1 DFDECGGDNNQCHQN
16 AICTNTI
23 GSYSCRCSVGYAGD
37 GFLCRDID
45 ECSSGHQCDS
55 SATCY
60 NTDGSYTCT
69 CNSGFTGDGRTCR
82 DVDECSLNTHDCHS
96 HAICTNT
103 EGSFTCKCDVNAHYI
118 GDGKTC
124 TPHRGLDDS
133 VILAN
138 DASKISQLNT
148 WLLPHLQSPDRSYWQ
163 LCYRASNH
171 GWSSQ
176 TFHSYCDNKGP
187 TVTIVRVGIYIF
199 GGYSDK
205 SWKCKSL
212 K

>member
-1 DFDECGGDNNQCHQN
+1 MIFLFIFLVASDFLGYFNFESIFWFGLFCFVLFVIFFFRYSTPGVVV
-16 AICTNTI
+16 TFRNTA
-23 GSYSCRCSVGYAGD
+23 SFKRMNFWFTF
-37 GFLCRDID
+37 FLP
-45 ECSSGHQCDS
+45 G
-55 SATCY
+55 
-60 NTDGSYTCT
+60 
-69 CNSGFTGDGRTCR
+69 
-82 DVDECSLNTHDCHS
+82 
-96 HAICTNT
+96 
-103 EGSFTCKCDVNAHYI
+103 
-118 GDGKTC
+118 
-124 TPHRGLDDS
+124 GLDDS

-148 WLLPHLQSPDRSYWQ
+148 WLLPHLQSPDRSYWK

-199 GGYSDK
+199 GGYNDN
-205 SWKCKSL
+205 SWQCKSL